1 MNLDLYNILKWI
13 IPICMAILQLIIL
26 YFYRSKFK
34 LTNWKYYLLGF
45 GFLSL
50 YFLCPY
56 ILSILITNIIVDPT
70 IQKYDSYI
78 FCNTAQHKDTD
89 LNIDILSPTTKR
101 GALVSMLLAGSA
113 IIQAILKYAGAS
125 EEVLLILYGFITAAV
140 IGFLG
145 DQSFGTNEGYSLY
158 NYANSTLDSIN
169 INIKYTLGQLT
180 ANSFWRYIVTVLLD
194 MFISSP
200 LISII
205 FSVSKPILLQLDTAK
220 KMMPFKILQQ
230 LIDTLIFNFD
240 NVLQSFVAI
249 ITFYAYT
256 NDTRFR
262 WAYPPPTLNPNEL
275 INGDIIKLITI
286 ISGLV
291 FLIATYNN
299 ELESTDTIF
308 ENIIS
313 GTPMGDNMTRKLIYI
328 ILTIIIILCSTPQL
342 GSLYNWVSTDDT
354 KSPITNDI
362 NETKSNKL
370 KPILAQDKKFNE
382 LSDDDKNTIIE
393 LFKLDPK
400 YQSIENWKYGLITLY
415 IFMIVGFVIPF
426 IKIVYPNNQLKN
438 YNPYMPIYMFI
449 FVTIFSIS
457 IGSFLYFYK
466 LPLNETIENEY
477 NNELNNYN
485 KLCNPSTSSSIPAK

>member
-1 MNLDLYNILKWI
+1 MNIELYNILKWI
-13 IPICMAILQLIIL
+13 IPICIFIIQLIIL

-34 LTNWKYYLLGF
+34 ITNWKYYLLGF

-50 YFLCPY
+50 YFICPY
-56 ILSILITNIIVDPT
+56 ILSILITNIIVDPS

-78 FCNTAQHKDTD
+78 FCTTAQYNNNK
-89 LNIDILSPTTKR
+89 NIDILTPTTKR
-101 GALVSMLLAGSA
+101 GALISMLLAGSA

-205 FSVSKPILLQLDTAK
+205 FAVSKPILIQLDTAK

-262 WAYPPPTLNPNEL
+262 WAYPSPTLNPNEL
-275 INGDIIKLITI
+275 INGDIMKLITI

-308 ENIIS
+308 EKIIS
-313 GTPMGDNMTRKLIYI
+313 GTPMGDTMTRKLIYI
-328 ILTIIIILCSTPQL
+328 ILTIIIILCSTEQL
-342 GSLYNWVSTDDT
+342 GSLYNWVSTDD
-354 KSPITNDI
+354 KPSPITTDI
-362 NETKSNKL
+362 NETNNTNSTLKLILNKNTE
-370 KPILAQDKKFNE
+370 FNK
-382 LSDDDKNTIIE
+382 LSDDDKNTIIK
-393 LFKLDPK
+393 LFKLSPK
-400 YQSIENWKYGLITLY
+400 YHSIENWKYGLITLY
-415 IFMIVGFVIPF
+415 GFMIIGFVIPF

-438 YNPYMPIYMFI
+438 YNPYMSIYMFI
-449 FVTIFSIS
+449 FVTVFSIS

-485 KLCNPSTSSSIPAK
+485 KCNPSTSSSIPAK